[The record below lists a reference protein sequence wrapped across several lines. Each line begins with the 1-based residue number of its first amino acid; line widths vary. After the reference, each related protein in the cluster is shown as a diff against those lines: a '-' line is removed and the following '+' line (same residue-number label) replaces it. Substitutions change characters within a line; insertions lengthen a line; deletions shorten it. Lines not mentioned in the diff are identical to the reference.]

1 MKLLNTSRAMYWL
14 SSDFKGQLHLSIWK
28 IFKKKELSQFLTAD
42 KRPADSARMQAF
54 CRKFA
59 ISFFPSLCFCLH
71 NALWKMSG
79 ASGSIKCTSLKPS
92 VSQDPMNGLKEL
104 PFPIRN
110 GARDILTVFKSQ
122 APSQRPTLAT
132 VAQNKGICNVRHPC
146 GILFSRMLFAIWRC
160 SWRTFRILKKNH
172 KKCYKQTRL
181 FRDSEV
187 TFPQQ
192 WPFRITTETCQGNLA
207 KSYF

>member
-1 MKLLNTSRAMYWL
+1 
-14 SSDFKGQLHLSIWK
+14 
-28 IFKKKELSQFLTAD
+28 
-42 KRPADSARMQAF
+42 MQAF

-71 NALWKMSG
+71 NVLWKMFG